1 MSTSLLGKH
10 SIFNNM
16 TDRRLEGS
24 NNYSKKKQQSAEFR
38 TKEALTNLSDKG
50 EEITVRSVARKAGVP
65 VSYIY
70 KYPELTYEIKRAR
83 EQQQAKFLTSDI
95 SASNTETRI
104 VQLQQENQKLAKEI
118 QVLKDSVKGIETN
131 ETSLKKL
138 QQENTRLTI
147 ENQQLKQKL
156 SYTQQKLHEAE
167 EYILSLEYMEHNK
180 L

>member
-1 MSTSLLGKH
+1 
-10 SIFNNM
+10 M

-24 NNYSKKKQQSAEFR
+24 NKYSKKKQQSAEFR
-38 TKEALTNLSDKG
+38 TKEALTNLIDKG

-95 SASNTETRI
+95 SASNTERNTERI
-104 VQLQQENQKLAKEI
+104 VQLQQENQKLAKKI

-180 L
+180 M

>member
-1 MSTSLLGKH
+1 
-10 SIFNNM
+10 M

-24 NNYSKKKQQSAEFR
+24 NKYSKKKQQSAEFR
-38 TKEALTNLSDKG
+38 TKEALTNLIDKG

-95 SASNTETRI
+95 SASNTERI
-104 VQLQQENQKLAKEI
+104 VQLQQENQKLAKKI

-180 L
+180 M